1 MTRRRSSR
9 RFDQNWLTARLVPA
23 LLILL
28 VLALV
33 ATLMVIALSMA
44 NII

>member
-1 MTRRRSSR
+1 MTRKPSR

-28 VLALV
+28 ALGLV
-33 ATLMVIALSMA
+33 ATLVLIALSMM
-44 NII
+44 NVL